1 MAILRQRLT
10 ETIFK
15 IEKELS
21 MKGPQSSTFFLYL
34 FFLDLL
40 LRNFITTEI
49 NYD

>member
-21 MKGPQSSTFFLYL
+21 MKEPQANTFF
-34 FFLDLL
+34 FS
-40 LRNFITTEI
+40 RSAAKKPHNT
-49 NYD
+49 

>member
-21 MKGPQSSTFFLYL
+21 MKEPQANTF

-40 LRNFITTEI
+40 LRNLTTPEI
-49 NYD
+49 SFD